1 MIVNTSARK
10 TPYYDIET
18 NKRKPMKFAKTLVTA
33 TEPERIAPY
42 IYALKVAESLDIP
55 PGAHRIMT
63 TGLKIVESPELGYQ
77 NGAMVV
83 PTIRSI
89 PGVVVSRNL
98 SVEPVEV
105 PVDAEIKVI
114 VFNPTNRKQTLS
126 QGSPIAY
133 LEVVEKLVFDVEM
146 Q

>member
-1 MIVNTSARK
+1 MILKQILRIK
-10 TPYYDIET
+10 
-18 NKRKPMKFAKTLVTA
+18 MKFAKTLVTA
-33 TEPERIAPY
+33 TEPERITPY
-42 IYALKVAESLDIP
+42 TFTLFVAETLDIP
-55 PGAHRIMT
+55 PGMNRIMT
-63 TGLKIVESPELGYQ
+63 TGLKIVESPELGFN

-83 PTIRSI
+83 PIIRSI
-89 PGVVVSRNL
+89 PGVVVGRSL

-114 VFNPTNRKQTLS
+114 VCNPTNRKQTLK

-133 LEVVEKLVFDVEM
+133 LEVQEKLVFNVEM

>member
-1 MIVNTSARK
+1 
-10 TPYYDIET
+10 
-18 NKRKPMKFAKTLVTA
+18 MKFAKTLVTA

-42 IYALKVAESLDIP
+42 IYALSVAETLDIP
-55 PGAHRIMT
+55 PNMNRIMT
-63 TGLKIVESPELGYQ
+63 TGLKIVESPELGFN

-83 PTIRSI
+83 PVIRSI
-89 PGVVVSRNL
+89 PGIVVARAL

-114 VFNPTNRKQTLS
+114 VCNQTNRKQTLK
-126 QGSPIAY
+126 QGSAIAY
-133 LEVVEKLVFDVEM
+133 LEIVEKLVFNVEM